1 MEDKHYFVGIKFK
14 GTDKSYYFSTDMN
27 NLKLGDLVVVETI
40 AGYEIGTVSTALMDQ
55 STYQN
60 NLELKPIL
68 RKPTDEDLSD
78 YEMGL
83 KESEKALKIAEAEIH
98 KLGLPMHLIEAN
110 YTLDGSKVTI
120 TYTSES
126 RVDFR
131 ELLRILAPQLKC
143 RIELRQIASRDKAK
157 LVGGLGICG
166 LQLCCTTFLNQFD
179 GISISRAKNQM
190 LTLNIPKLSG
200 ACGKLICCLLYEDD
214 LYTEAKKDFPR
225 IGTVIHDNGVDY
237 TVETYNVLAR
247 SVKLSNAEGYEFI
260 SLDDYN
266 AMANKSFHPSSSPSA
281 PKKARSEE
289 HTSEL
294 QSPDHLVCRL
304 LLEKK

>member
-1 MEDKHYFVGIKFK
+1 MEEICKYFVGVKFD
-14 GTDKSYYFSTDMN
+14 GTSKAYYFSTN
-27 NLKLGDLVVVETI
+27 LGDLKVGDQVIVET
-40 AGYEIGTVSTALMDQ
+40 VSGLELGILTTALMPTAAYTSSLD
-55 STYQN
+55 
-60 NLELKPIL
+60 LKPII
-68 RKPTDEDLSD
+68 RRPTKEDLED
-78 YEMGL
+78 YN
-83 KESEKALKIAEAEIH
+83 
-98 KLGLPMHLIEAN
+98 LGLREANMAMEITRREVANLHLPMNLMSAN
-110 YTLDGSKVTI
+110 YTLDGSRVTI

-247 SVKLSNAEGYEFI
+247 SVKLSNAEGYQFI

-266 AMANKSFHPSSSPSA
+266 AMARRSYHGAPAAPSHPGG
-281 PKKARSEE
+281 KAA
-289 HTSEL
+289 
-294 QSPDHLVCRL
+294 
-304 LLEKK
+304 

>member
-1 MEDKHYFVGIKFK
+1 MEEICKYFVGVKFD
-14 GTDKSYYFSTDMN
+14 GTSKAYYFSTN
-27 NLKLGDLVVVETI
+27 LGDLKVGDQVIVET
-40 AGYEIGTVSTALMDQ
+40 VSGLELGILTTALMPTAAYTSSLD
-55 STYQN
+55 
-60 NLELKPIL
+60 LKPII
-68 RKPTDEDLSD
+68 RRPTKEDLED
-78 YEMGL
+78 YN
-83 KESEKALKIAEAEIH
+83 
-98 KLGLPMHLIEAN
+98 LGLREANMAMEITRREVANLHLPMNLMSAN
-110 YTLDGSKVTI
+110 YTLDGSRVTI

-247 SVKLSNAEGYEFI
+247 SVKLSNAEGYQFV

-266 AMANKSFHPSSSPSA
+266 AMARRSYHGAPAAPSHPGG
-281 PKKARSEE
+281 KAA
-289 HTSEL
+289 
-294 QSPDHLVCRL
+294 
-304 LLEKK
+304 

>member
-1 MEDKHYFVGIKFK
+1 MEEICKYFVGVKFD
-14 GTDKSYYFSTDMN
+14 GTSKAYYFSTNM
-27 NLKLGDLVVVETI
+27 GDLKVGDQVVVETVSGFELGTI
-40 AGYEIGTVSTALMDQ
+40 ATALMPAAAYTSSLD
-55 STYQN
+55 
-60 NLELKPIL
+60 LKPIV
-68 RKPTDEDLSD
+68 RRPSKEDIED
-78 YEMGL
+78 YN
-83 KESEKALKIAEAEIH
+83 
-98 KLGLPMHLIEAN
+98 LGLREASMAMEITRREVANLHLPMNLMSAN
-110 YTLDGSKVTI
+110 YTLDGSRVTI
-120 TYTSES
+120 TYTSDS

-247 SVKLSNAEGYEFI
+247 SVKISNSEGYQFI

-266 AMANKSFHPSSSPSA
+266 AMARHGYHAASAASSNG
-281 PKKARSEE
+281 K
-289 HTSEL
+289 
-294 QSPDHLVCRL
+294 
-304 LLEKK
+304 

>member
-1 MEDKHYFVGIKFK
+1 MDEICKYFVGVKFD
-14 GTDKSYYFSTDMN
+14 GTSKAYYFSTNM
-27 NLKLGDLVVVETI
+27 GDLKVGDQVVVETI
-40 AGYEIGTVSTALMDQ
+40 SGFELGTITTALMPTAAYTSSLD
-55 STYQN
+55 
-60 NLELKPIL
+60 LKPIV
-68 RKPTDEDLSD
+68 RRPSKEDLED
-78 YEMGL
+78 YN
-83 KESEKALKIAEAEIH
+83 
-98 KLGLPMHLIEAN
+98 LGLREASMAMEITRREVANLHLPMNLMSAN
-110 YTLDGSKVTI
+110 YTLDGSRVTI
-120 TYTSES
+120 TYTSDS

-131 ELLRILAPQLKC
+131 ELLRVLAPQLKC

-247 SVKLSNAEGYEFI
+247 SVKIANAEGYQFI

-266 AMANKSFHPSSSPSA
+266 AMARRGYHAANTPA
-281 PKKARSEE
+281 P
-289 HTSEL
+289 TS
-294 QSPDHLVCRL
+294 
-304 LLEKK
+304 K

>member
-1 MEDKHYFVGIKFK
+1 MDEIYKYFVGVKFD
-14 GTDKSYYFSTDMN
+14 GTSKAYYFSTN
-27 NLKLGDLVVVETI
+27 FGDLKVGDQVIVETVS
-40 AGYEIGTVSTALMDQ
+40 GLELGTLTSALMPTAAYTSGLD
-55 STYQN
+55 
-60 NLELKPIL
+60 LKPIV
-68 RKPTDEDLSD
+68 RRPTKEDLED
-78 YEMGL
+78 YN
-83 KESEKALKIAEAEIH
+83 
-98 KLGLPMHLIEAN
+98 LGLREASMAMEITRREVANLHLPMNLMSAN
-110 YTLDGSKVTI
+110 YTLDGSRVTI
-120 TYTSES
+120 TYTSEN

-131 ELLRILAPQLKC
+131 ELLRVLAPQLKC

-225 IGTVIHDNGVDY
+225 IGTVIHDGGVDY

-247 SVKLSNAEGYEFI
+247 SVKISNAEGYQFI

-266 AMANKSFHPSSSPSA
+266 AMARRSYHGTPTNGSVPG
-281 PKKARSEE
+281 KAA
-289 HTSEL
+289 
-294 QSPDHLVCRL
+294 
-304 LLEKK
+304 

>member
-1 MEDKHYFVGIKFK
+1 MEEICKYFVGVKFD
-14 GTDKSYYFSTDMN
+14 GTSKAYYFSTN
-27 NLKLGDLVVVETI
+27 LGDLKVGDQVIVETI
-40 AGYEIGTVSTALMDQ
+40 SGLELGILTTALMPTAAYT
-55 STYQN
+55 ST
-60 NLELKPIL
+60 LDLKPIL
-68 RKPTDEDLSD
+68 RRPTKEDLED
-78 YEMGL
+78 YNLGL
-83 KESEKALKIAEAEIH
+83 KEASMAMEITRREVNNLH
-98 KLGLPMHLIEAN
+98 LPMNLISAN
-110 YTLDGSKVTI
+110 YTLDGSRVTI

-131 ELLRILAPQLKC
+131 ELLRVLAPQLKC

-166 LQLCCTTFLNQFD
+166 LPLCCTTFLNQFD

-225 IGTVIHDNGVDY
+225 IGTIIHDNGVDY

-247 SVKLSNAEGYEFI
+247 SVKLSNAEGYQFI

-266 AMANKSFHPSSSPSA
+266 AMARRSYHGTPASPA
-281 PKKARSEE
+281 RPGGKAA
-289 HTSEL
+289 
-294 QSPDHLVCRL
+294 
-304 LLEKK
+304 

>member
-1 MEDKHYFVGIKFK
+1 MEEICKYFVGVKFD
-14 GTDKSYYFSTDMN
+14 GTSKAYYFSTN
-27 NLKLGDLVVVETI
+27 LGDLKVGDQVIVETI
-40 AGYEIGTVSTALMDQ
+40 SGLELGILTTALMPTAAYT
-55 STYQN
+55 ST
-60 NLELKPIL
+60 LDLKPIL
-68 RKPTDEDLSD
+68 RRPTKEDLED
-78 YEMGL
+78 YNLGL
-83 KESEKALKIAEAEIH
+83 KEASMAMEITRREVSNLH
-98 KLGLPMHLIEAN
+98 LPMNLISAN
-110 YTLDGSKVTI
+110 YTLDGSRVTI

-131 ELLRILAPQLKC
+131 ELLRVLAPQLKC

-166 LQLCCTTFLNQFD
+166 LPLCCTTFLNQFD

-225 IGTVIHDNGVDY
+225 IGTIIHDNGVDY

-247 SVKLSNAEGYEFI
+247 SVKLSNAEGYQFI

-266 AMANKSFHPSSSPSA
+266 AMARRSYHGTPASPA
-281 PKKARSEE
+281 RPGGKAA
-289 HTSEL
+289 
-294 QSPDHLVCRL
+294 
-304 LLEKK
+304 